1 VFFAYKFGALGC
13 FDIHEP
19 LHLVLSKLHIL
30 GHDRYVKNH
39 HFCEREV
46 RGQVNFESQKCL

>member
-39 HFCEREV
+39 HFCESEV
-46 RGQVNFESQKCL
+46 TGVK